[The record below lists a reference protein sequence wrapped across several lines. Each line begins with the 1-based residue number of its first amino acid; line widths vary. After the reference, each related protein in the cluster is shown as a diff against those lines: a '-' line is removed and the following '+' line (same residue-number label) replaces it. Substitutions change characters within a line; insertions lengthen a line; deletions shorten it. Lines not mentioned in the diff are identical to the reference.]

1 MLRKITLDKI
11 SRLDLE
17 LARSNGALVG
27 NFRIGIED
35 ASPSAL
41 PIRLGIA
48 LIGLLLTLPA
58 ALGIAGGFLKQFFGI
73 SSFYDSVTTWN
84 HTLMTGSL
92 FIGAPLALILGVLAV
107 TRVGFTRAQ
116 DRIKT
121 FLAVQASPLVLF
133 TIAVALVVVALFWGH
148 LVADAWACM
157 RGITSAC

>member
-17 LARSNGALVG
+17 LARSNGEIVG

-35 ASPSAL
+35 ARES
-41 PIRLGIA
+41 RLRAGIA
-48 LIGLLLTLPA
+48 LIGLLVTLPA
-58 ALGIAGGFLKQFFGI
+58 ALGLAAGFLKQFLGF
-73 SSFYDSVTTWN
+73 SLFYDVVTSWDYHAVTWS
-84 HTLMTGSL
+84 SL
-92 FIGAPLALILGVLAV
+92 FIGAPLALILGVVAV

-121 FLAVQASPLVLF
+121 FLTVQASPLVLF